1 MLSFSTPWALLLLLP
16 WMVAGWRIW
25 RTARTKGILFAS
37 AQTRFAQMKPSW
49 RQRLCRVLPALF
61 LVGLLLLIVGAA
73 GPRTLLSREVR
84 SADALAVMMAVDI
97 SGSMRALDLSEGRD
111 DLTRLDVVKRV
122 FGDFVEQRPED
133 LIGLV
138 SFGGYASVRSPLTA
152 DHRALLHTLE
162 GVVIPGEK
170 GAVDERGRPVTQDEL
185 MTAIGDGLA
194 VSLMRVKDAE
204 PKTKI
209 IILLSDGESNAGA
222 VTPMEAAKAAAELG
236 IRVYT
241 IGAGST
247 GIAKVRARDFAGRD
261 VLTNMQTVLDE
272 ETLKK
277 IAELTGGEYANV
289 RDPQQLEAFLNH
301 VAALETTQVERQVYA
316 RYASHAWGWLLGG
329 GICCFLAACLL
340 TAWTRRPI

>member
-222 VTPMEAAKAAAELG
+222 VTPMLDAGMTPEDILG
-236 IRVYT
+236 AVC
-241 IGAGST
+241 GDLG
-247 GIAKVRARDFAGRD
+247 VVF
-261 VLTNMQTVLDE
+261 
-272 ETLKK
+272 
-277 IAELTGGEYANV
+277 
-289 RDPQQLEAFLNH
+289 
-301 VAALETTQVERQVYA
+301 LETTEVSYKCYCTRERVTAALLSLGREELTQIMEEGQTFPVECQFCDVQYKFTPEDIRQMLQQA
-316 RYASHAWGWLLGG
+316 
-329 GICCFLAACLL
+329 
-340 TAWTRRPI
+340 TAEEA

>member
-1 MLSFSTPWALLLLLP
+1 MLSFSTPWAFLLLLP
-16 WMVAGWRIW
+16 WTVAGWRVW
-25 RTARTKGILFAS
+25 RSKRTQGILFAS
-37 AQTRFAQMKPSW
+37 AQTRFANIKPSL
-49 RQRLCRVLPALF
+49 RQRLCRLLPALF
-61 LVGLLLLIVGAA
+61 LFGLLLLIVGAA

-84 SADALAVMMAVDI
+84 SSDALAVMMAVDI
-97 SGSMRALDLSEGRD
+97 SGSMRALDLSEGRN

-122 FGDFVEQRPED
+122 FSDFVEQRPED

-152 DHRALLHTLE
+152 DHRALLHTLD
-162 GVVIPGEK
+162 GVYIPDDK

-194 VSLMRVKDAE
+194 VSVMRVKDAE

-209 IILLSDGESNAGA
+209 VILLSDGESNAGA
-222 VTPMEAAKAAAELG
+222 VTPMEAAKAAAALG

-247 GIAKVRARDFAGRD
+247 GLAKVWTHDFAGRK
-261 VLTNMQTVLDE
+261 VLENLRTSLDE

-277 IAELTGGEYANV
+277 IAEVTGGEYANV
-289 RDPQQLEAFLNH
+289 REPQQLEAFLKH
-301 VAALETTQVERQVYA
+301 IAALETTQVERQVYA
-316 RYASHAWGWLLGG
+316 RYTSHAWGWLVGG
-329 GICCFLAACLL
+329 GICCLVAVALL